1 MSPRTNRTCRDR
13 GAVKETVAVGVVLA
27 GVIAGAGWIGI
38 DMIRNPVE
46 TTTVDHSPPPIL
58 TELRDLAEFRAAQ
71 AQFEVVVDQER
82 DVNLIPQF
90 IAGERVQFVAVG
102 TVDAVVDFS
111 GLTDAS
117 IDVDVDTA
125 AVTIELPAPAVETPV
140 IDHELSHVMN
150 RDRGI
155 VDRLGGALVDNP
167 TSEQELLVAASDKMA
182 ASAERTD
189 LVARA
194 KENTVRMLTGM
205 LGALGYDDVTVEFGE
220 PPLAGV

>member
-1 MSPRTNRTCRDR
+1 MSPRTNRARRDR
-13 GAVKETVAVGVVLA
+13 GAVKETVAVGVVIA
-27 GVIAGAGWIGI
+27 GVIAGASWIGI
-38 DMIRNPVE
+38 DLLRNPVE
-46 TTTVDHSPPPIL
+46 TTTVDHSPPPVL

-71 AQFEVVVDQER
+71 AQFEVVIDQER

-111 GLTDAS
+111 GLTDAK
-117 IDVDVDTA
+117 IDVDDEML
-125 AVTIELPAPAVETPV
+125 AVTISLPAPVVETPV

-150 RDRGI
+150 RDRGL

-189 LVARA
+189 LVLRA
-194 KENTVRMLTGM
+194 EENTVRMLTGM
-205 LGALGYDDVTVEFGE
+205 LGALGYDDVTVEFEPMPLGE
-220 PPLAGV
+220 V